1 MNPLVFLGGAFVVF
15 AISLLLAF
23 LDWALIQCI
32 YDSIKDGEWTESF
45 FYFLGFCMIT
55 GFLIFLLGTLLG

>member
-1 MNPLVFLGGAFVVF
+1 MNPLLVLSGSLILLALFLFF
-15 AISLLLAF
+15 AF
-23 LDWALIQCI
+23 LDYSLVCCL
-32 YDSIKDGEWTESF
+32 YETLREREWTESF